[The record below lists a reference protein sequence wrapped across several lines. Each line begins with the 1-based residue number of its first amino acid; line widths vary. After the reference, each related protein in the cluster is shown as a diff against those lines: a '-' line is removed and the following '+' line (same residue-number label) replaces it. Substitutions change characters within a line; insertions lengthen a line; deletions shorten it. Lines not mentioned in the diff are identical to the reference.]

1 LFPDRPTPVRHDVA
15 LGSGLRSPHLLP
27 DLLRSLNVMNRHF
40 GRAVHAAGFGSRLR
54 NNADNH
60 LIERA
65 VAQAC
70 LPWSAD

>member
-1 LFPDRPTPVRHDVA
+1 
-15 LGSGLRSPHLLP
+15 
-27 DLLRSLNVMNRHF
+27 MNRHF